1 METDGL
7 PRQARD
13 RHTRTIERKKRGCR
27 FAHRAGSPP
36 HGARHRGTCHVAHTT
51 GVQRR
56 LQRSSAEL
64 SLLQQ
69 KLANR
74 HHQQKKR
81 KEKTGDALPVGH
93 FGRGPTAEVGMQ
105 RPAKHALCLNF
116 CPMSVPSLSWEMVG
130 FLVQHGAKKGVFRA
144 PHLQAT
150 EHVGCLIEGRVVSR
164 HRAPH
169 LNVNIYIIMI
179 MHNNDT

>member
-1 METDGL
+1 
-7 PRQARD
+7 
-13 RHTRTIERKKRGCR
+13 
-27 FAHRAGSPP
+27 
-36 HGARHRGTCHVAHTT
+36 VAHTT

-74 HHQQKKR
+74 HHQEKKR

-105 RPAKHALCLNF
+105 RPAKTHFVSTLSHV
-116 CPMSVPSLSWEMVG
+116 CPEPVLVNGRG
-130 FLVQHGAKKGVFRA
+130 F
-144 PHLQAT
+144 
-150 EHVGCLIEGRVVSR
+150 
-164 HRAPH
+164 
-169 LNVNIYIIMI
+169 
-179 MHNNDT
+179 

>member
-13 RHTRTIERKKRGCR
+13 QHTRTIERKKRGCR

-93 FGRGPTAEVGMQ
+93 LGRGPTAEVGMQ
-105 RPAKHALCLNF
+105 RPAKNALCLNSMGSHV
-116 CPMSVPSLSWEMVG
+116 CPEPV
-130 FLVQHGAKKGVFRA
+130 LVN
-144 PHLQAT
+144 
-150 EHVGCLIEGRVVSR
+150 GRVFSTTRREKGRFSR
-164 HRAPH
+164 TASAGHRACRLLDRGAGSLPTPSAAPNM
-169 LNVNIYIIMI
+169 L
-179 MHNNDT
+179 TFT